1 MKKYIRAI
9 LILYGCIL
17 GFCGCRT
24 GEEVLLFTS
33 EAAEAAY
40 AGKPEQED
48 CASGDRTM
56 IKVYVCGAVAEP
68 GVVALKEDARIIDAV
83 LLAGGMTE
91 DADETDVNLA
101 ARLQDGEMIYVP
113 TKEETSRR
121 KEAQDKED
129 LVDINTAD
137 KARLCTLPGIGESK
151 AEDILTYREKNGA
164 FQSIEDIMKVPGIK
178 ESLFEKIKGK
188 ITAD

>member
-1 MKKYIRAI
+1 MI
-9 LILYGCIL
+9 
-17 GFCGCRT
+17 
-24 GEEVLLFTS
+24 LFTS

-40 AGKPEQED
+40 TGNREQED
-48 CASGDRTM
+48 RVSDEKLM
-56 IKVYVCGAVAEP
+56 IKVYICGAVAEP
-68 GVVALKEDARIIDAV
+68 GVVALKEDGRIIDAV

-101 ARLQDGEMIYVP
+101 ARLKDGEMIYVP

-121 KEAQDKED
+121 KEAQDKEV
-129 LVDINTAD
+129 LIDINTAD
-137 KARLCTLPGIGESK
+137 KAGLCTLPGIGESK

-178 ESLFEKIKGK
+178 ESLFEKIKEK